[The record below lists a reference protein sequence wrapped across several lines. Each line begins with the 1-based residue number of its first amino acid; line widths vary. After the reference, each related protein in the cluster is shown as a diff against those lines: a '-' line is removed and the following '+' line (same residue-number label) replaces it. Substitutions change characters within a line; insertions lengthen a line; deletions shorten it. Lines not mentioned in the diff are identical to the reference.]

1 MSVEKREETVVE
13 LKRIGIARTPG
24 GVRSISIQFVGY
36 NIVFQKSGVK
46 FFPFT
51 RRFFATHKTAASD

>member
-1 MSVEKREETVVE
+1 MSVEKREETIVE
-13 LKRIGIARTPG
+13 LKGIGIARTHS

-36 NIVFQKSGVK
+36 NIAFQKSCAK

-51 RRFFATHKTAASD
+51 RRFFNTHKTAASD

>member
-1 MSVEKREETVVE
+1 MGVEKREETIVE

-24 GVRSISIQFVGY
+24 GVRSIPIRFIEN
-36 NIVFQKSGVK
+36 NIAFQKSGVK

>member
-1 MSVEKREETVVE
+1 VE
-13 LKRIGIARTPG
+13 LKRIGIARTHS
-24 GVRSISIQFVGY
+24 GVRSVPIRFIE
-36 NIVFQKSGVK
+36 NNKAFQKSGVK

>member
-1 MSVEKREETVVE
+1 MSAEKREETIVE

-36 NIVFQKSGVK
+36 NIAFQKSGVK

>member
-1 MSVEKREETVVE
+1 ME
-13 LKRIGIARTPG
+13 LKRIGIARTPS
-24 GVRSISIQFVGY
+24 GVHSIPIRF
-36 NIVFQKSGVK
+36 IEDDIAFQKSGVK